1 MESLDLFTV
10 YLLYN
15 KTKFI
20 QGISAS
26 FLICLFNMS
35 MVKLKIKKKN
45 SNFYKRETSLD
56 RAECAKT
63 NFGIV
68 WWGAFAHLPQKKF
81 ASYWVSLYFKS
92 SWSAP
97 GNIMHEY
104 ETKLRAQ
111 KLKKAQSK
119 HKKGVVLPETKKVGS
134 WFVL

>member
-35 MVKLKIKKKN
+35 MAKLKIKKKN

-56 RAECAKT
+56 RAECTKT

-68 WWGAFAHLPQKKF
+68 WWGAFAPLPQKKF
-81 ASYWVSLYFKS
+81 ASYWVSMYFKS
-92 SWSAP
+92 SWSVP
-97 GNIMHEY
+97 GKY
-104 ETKLRAQ
+104 ETKLRKQ

-119 HKKGVVLPETKKVGS
+119 HKKGVVLAETKKVGS
-134 WFVL
+134 LFVF